1 MRFDDRLLTVLER
14 EAMLPRD
21 RAVQWRQLIELVARG
36 GDAIEPA
43 LRARALGRI
52 ASLSADVPVTVRAAG
67 ARGVAAPDLPL
78 PLIKMFAGDWAEVA
92 APVMTAALLDEAGWS
107 AVRAAAS
114 PGVRA
119 LLAAIK
125 PERVERAAV
134 AAVAVVQPAEAA
146 EVELPGEEAPLELDV
161 VAPAAVQ
168 APQPQA
174 VWPEAPRHDP
184 LPAEEGLFQWECG
197 PGGVIDWVDGAA
209 RAAVIGQDLAQAL
222 DGRFDARL
230 PFSDE
235 ALVAAADGA
244 LAGDWRWSG
253 TPAFAPASGRFDG
266 YRGTARREGVGRPGV
281 EVPAFTMDGDGVREL
296 VHELRTPLN
305 AILGFGEIIE
315 GQYLGPAHGA
325 YRGRAGEIVRQAR
338 RLLSAVEDLDFAA
351 KLRSGRGQSAA
362 VAVGDL
368 VPAMREALSAL
379 ALRRGVNLTV
389 DVRGCESGCAVDRE
403 LGERL
408 ILRFAAAVFGASAPG
423 ESIDVVIDRIEAQLA
438 VAMSRPR
445 ASRSASEAELLASDY
460 AVPGGEEP
468 AFGFA
473 LRLTQG
479 LATLARGRIDISPE
493 RLVLLIPLA
502 GK

>member
-92 APVMTAALLDEAGWS
+92 APVMTAAMLDEAGWS

-134 AAVAVVQPAEAA
+134 V
-146 EVELPGEEAPLELDV
+146 EEALEKEETPLELTQ
-161 VAPAAVQ
+161 VA
-168 APQPQA
+168 APQRFAEPA
-174 VWPEAPRHDP
+174 PIAETPWPEAPRHDP
-184 LPAEEGLFQWECG
+184 LPIEEGMFHWECG
-197 PGGVIDWVDGAA
+197 PGGVIDWVDGVA
-209 RAAVIGQDLAQAL
+209 RAAVIGQDLTQSL
-222 DGRFDARL
+222 DGRFEARS
-230 PFSDE
+230 PFSEE
-235 ALVAAADGA
+235 ALAAAAYGA

-253 TPAFAPASGRFDG
+253 SPAFAPATGRFEG
-266 YRGTARREGVGRPGV
+266 YRGTARREGLVQAEPADESPGS
-281 EVPAFTMDGDGVREL
+281 AMDGDAVREL

-305 AILGFGEIIE
+305 AILGFGEIIA

-325 YRGRAGEIVRQAR
+325 YRGRAGEIVRQAQG
-338 RLLSAVEDLDFAA
+338 LLSAVEDLDFAA
-351 KLRSGRGQSAA
+351 KVGSGRGDSAPVTFAELLPSLRETLGAMALDRGATLSIA
-362 VAVGDL
+362 VRAPD
-368 VPAMREALSAL
+368 AMTLDRALS
-379 ALRRGVNLTV
+379 
-389 DVRGCESGCAVDRE
+389 
-403 LGERL
+403 ERL
-408 ILRFAAAVFGASAPG
+408 IARFASAVFGAAVAG
-423 ESIDVVIDRIEAQLA
+423 DAIEVIVDRIETQCA

-445 ASRSASEAELLASDY
+445 AMRGVSEAALLDPDY
-460 AVPGGEEP
+460 VVAGGEAP
-468 AFGFA
+468 TLGFA
-473 LRLTQG
+473 LRLTRG
-479 LATLARGRIDISPE
+479 LAMLAGGRIDLSPE